1 MKYRL
6 IVLIFTTLITG
17 NLCFADTISKDQAQR
32 IAERFVAM
40 NQVSE
45 KNPLSEII
53 LTPVADFTLEHYV
66 FDINNLG
73 FIIIASDDRMPP
85 VLAYSLESIYPAD
98 GSNLNF
104 NSFKSTFNEQLD
116 YCRMQ
121 NYQEESEF
129 RNLWNNLNSTT
140 KNALDDTLVTV
151 GPLMHILW
159 NQDYPYNA
167 YCPKDSQ
174 GPGEHVYAGCV
185 ATAFSMAMYYY
196 RYPEI
201 GENEHTYTA
210 SGYGEQTADYKNT
223 HYRWN
228 EMKNRINASDGNSI
242 AAVAELQY
250 HAGVGVEMGY
260 SPSGSG
266 ANTFEAKEA
275 MRHFFRYD
283 NGMQYLNKSNYLPEQ
298 WVPILREEL
307 DAKRPMVYS
316 GSGEAGGH
324 AFICDGYKETTG
336 DVMFHFN
343 FGWGGAANGYYT
355 YLAPQG
361 FGAGQG
367 IIRYIKPEANYP
379 YYCAEQTLN
388 GASGSFTDG
397 SGPIENYKS
406 SANCTWLVKPADSIS
421 SITFKFV
428 DLKLDSS
435 DTLYVYS
442 GSNSTGELIGKFTGT
457 EIPEGFTVNNF
468 VAFFNLKSDE
478 TNESEGFEIEYSSSI
493 VPLCSNEV
501 RTDYSGFLN
510 DGSPTSRY
518 NNDVNCEW
526 LIKPENA
533 VNLGLKF
540 TEVNLGKE
548 DRINIY
554 VSEGTDN
561 LLGYLTGDSIPPV
574 LISPTGVFKIEL
586 VSNSFD
592 NGNGFNAYYSVAY
605 GMKEETTPVF
615 FTITPNPATDFI
627 NVKFSNKYPDACRF
641 DILNLQGNI
650 IQQGELYPEQSLNQ
664 LIKLNSIPDGYY
676 FLRISSAEFNI
687 GKPVIILNR

>member
-1 MKYRL
+1 MKNL
-6 IVLIFTTLITG
+6 FIVLLLTAFSLGTF
-17 NLCFADTISKDQAQR
+17 CKAESVSKDQALT
-32 IAERFVAM
+32 IAYNFVK
-40 NQVSE
+40 NNRKSE
-45 KNPLSEII
+45 KHPLNAII
-53 LTPVADFTLEHYV
+53 LTPVIDDNLSHYV

-73 FIIIASDDRMPP
+73 FIIIASDDKMPP
-85 VLAYSLESIYPAD
+85 VLAYSLESTYPTD

-104 NSFKSTFNEQLD
+104 NSYKSTFNEQLE
-116 YCRMQ
+116 YCKLN
-121 NYQEESEF
+121 NYSSPSEF
-129 RNLWNNLNSTT
+129 SNLWNRLNAVDKSAT
-140 KNALDDTLVTV
+140 DDTLITV

-167 YCPKDSQ
+167 YCPKDNS
-174 GPGEHVYAGCV
+174 GPGERVYAGCV
-185 ATAFSMAMYYY
+185 ATAYSMAMYYY

-201 GENEHTYTA
+201 GENEHSYIA

-228 EMKNRINASDGNSI
+228 EMKNRITASDGNSI

-250 HAGVGVEMGY
+250 HAGVGVNMGY

-266 ANTFEAKEA
+266 ASTFEAKES

-298 WVPILREEL
+298 WVPILREEI

-336 DVMFHFN
+336 DLMFHFN
-343 FGWGGAANGYYT
+343 FGWGGSANGYYT

-379 YYCAEQTLN
+379 NYCSDQVLN
-388 GASGSFTDG
+388 GSSGSFTDG

-406 SANCTWLVKPADSIS
+406 SANCTWLVKPSDSVS
-421 SITFKFV
+421 DITFKFV
-428 DLKLDSS
+428 DLKLENH
-435 DTLYVYS
+435 DTLFVYS
-442 GSNSTGELIGKFTGT
+442 GMNSSGELIGKFTGSD
-457 EIPEGFTVNNF
+457 IPDGFTVNNF
-468 VAFFNLKSDE
+468 VAFFNLKSDDI
-478 TNESEGFEIEYSSSI
+478 NESDGFEIEYSSSI
-493 VPLCSNEV
+493 VPFCSNEV
-501 RTDYSGFLN
+501 ITEYSGFLN

-518 NNDVNCEW
+518 NNDVKCEW

-561 LLGYLTGDSIPPV
+561 LIGYLTGDSIPPV
-574 LISPTGVFKIEL
+574 LISSTGVIKIEL
-586 VSNSFD
+586 ISNSFD

-605 GMKEETTPVF
+605 GLKEETNPDF
-615 FTITPNPATDFI
+615 FSISPNPAKDYV
-627 NVKFSNKYPDACRF
+627 NVIFKNNIQDKLRF
-641 DILNLQGNI
+641 DILNLQGKI
-650 IQQGELYPEQSLNQ
+650 IQQGELYPQQNPNQ
-664 LIKLNSIPDGYY
+664 IIRLNSIPDGYY
-676 FLRISSAEFNI
+676 FLRINSTELNF
-687 GKPVIILNR
+687 GKPLIILNQ